1 MDSPDNISCAE
12 KSDSTSY
19 WWNPTSRHRNMNQP
33 NSHVIAPVTLN
44 LKIRMRKT
52 PGKGEEP
59 RTPERSKGKGLRFFF
74 FLKSKMNFW
83 EREGASNWEWEEAAK
98 GFTKGQRE
106 SPFPRF
112 YRLLRGLRVH
122 PAHPHHDLPLPPL
135 SLSHIKLSI
144 DFLSWTRYSFII
156 IIIIVL
162 ISRLIC
168 INMQAH

>member
-1 MDSPDNISCAE
+1 MESGI
-12 KSDSTSY
+12 
-19 WWNPTSRHRNMNQP
+19 PTSEHEPTQQPRNCCRHLEPENP
-33 NSHVIAPVTLN
+33 YAEET
-44 LKIRMRKT
+44 
-52 PGKGEEP
+52 GKGRRTTNP
-59 RTPERSKGKGLRFFF
+59 REIKREGSPLF

-83 EREGASNWEWEEAAK
+83 EREREGASNWEWEEAAK

-106 SPFPRF
+106 SPFPRC

-122 PAHPHHDLPLPPL
+122 PAHPHHDLPLPSL